1 MATIDPHMEQVC
13 LVPAAASCEISSTIL
28 FVLGKSQNLHFT
40 LKLGG
45 AWMSV
50 GLYMDP

>member
-1 MATIDPHMEQVC
+1 MATIEPHVEQVC
-13 LVPAAASCEISSTIL
+13 LVPASCEISSTIL
-28 FVLGKSQNLHFT
+28 FVLGKSQILHFT